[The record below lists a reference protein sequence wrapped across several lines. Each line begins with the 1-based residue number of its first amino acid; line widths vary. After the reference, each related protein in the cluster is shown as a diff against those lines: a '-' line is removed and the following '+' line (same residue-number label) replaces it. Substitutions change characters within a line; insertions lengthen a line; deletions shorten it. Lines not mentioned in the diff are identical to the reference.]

1 MCQVAGLTRAVLRV
15 QPNVSTATV
24 SASEGHLS
32 HHLSSCCARSG
43 DWDNN
48 NQNDL
53 FAVDLDGNLR
63 QVTTG
68 KTTLG
73 FG

>member
-1 MCQVAGLTRAVLRV
+1 MLRV

-32 HHLSSCCARSG
+32 HHLIFLLLASG

>member
-1 MCQVAGLTRAVLRV
+1 M
-15 QPNVSTATV
+15 STATV
-24 SASEGHLS
+24 SASDGLS

-68 KTTLG
+68 KTTLAYG

>member
-1 MCQVAGLTRAVLRV
+1 MAIV
-15 QPNVSTATV
+15 
-24 SASEGHLS
+24 
-32 HHLSSCCARSG
+32 RSG

-63 QVTTG
+63 QVTAG

-73 FG
+73 FGCEMHTCTSRVAA